1 MAIINTNTIKGRG
14 LTVGKDLSV
23 QGIRQLQKQLRA
35 VEPGLR
41 TQFMRE
47 IKKIAVVPNQAIK
60 SAIPASPPLS
70 GMEGYTNVSWGVGKP
85 ANSTSIIFRTRSS
98 GSSQNTTLLRI
109 KVNSVATSIADMA
122 GRSGR
127 SIGQG
132 KRGSGMTAYVKR
144 NRSGELIAVA
154 RRTPYEA
161 GQKFIHNL
169 NVAAKNR
176 ASRFVW
182 KAVENDLPALQARVV
197 MVVQKYEKI
206 ASYRLVKG

>member
-1 MAIINTNTIKGRG
+1 
-14 LTVGKDLSV
+14 
-23 QGIRQLQKQLRA
+23 
-35 VEPGLR
+35 
-41 TQFMRE
+41 
-47 IKKIAVVPNQAIK
+47 
-60 SAIPASPPLS
+60 
-70 GMEGYTNVSWGVGKP
+70 
-85 ANSTSIIFRTRSS
+85 
-98 GSSQNTTLLRI
+98 
-109 KVNSVATSIADMA
+109 
-122 GRSGR
+122 
-127 SIGQG
+127 
-132 KRGSGMTAYVKR
+132 
-144 NRSGELIAVA
+144 VA